1 MLFFIVPV
9 KWTANRRNSVAESQ
23 KLYVAE
29 KKEPDEGK
37 NSLEKGEISEEIE
50 SLFYM
55 TPLSEEIK
63 AKITGVSYPKEDE
76 DVQIRYEDL
85 VYVHVLHYDFE
96 GGVKEGELICNRKI
110 GQDLLD
116 IFYSLYENEY
126 PIEKMRL
133 IDCYGG
139 DDDASMEDNNTS
151 CFNYRLVTGTDHLSK
166 HSYGLAIDVNPL
178 YNPYVTKRN
187 GVTVVSP
194 RQGEIYADRSGDF
207 AYKIDEEDLCY
218 RLFLEH
224 GFTWGGSWKY
234 SKDYQHFEKKL

>member
-1 MLFFIVPV
+1 M
-9 KWTANRRNSVAESQ
+9 
-23 KLYVAE
+23 
-29 KKEPDEGK
+29 
-37 NSLEKGEISEEIE
+37 
-50 SLFYM
+50 
-55 TPLSEEIK
+55 
-63 AKITGVSYPKEDE
+63 
-76 DVQIRYEDL
+76 
-85 VYVHVLHYDFE
+85 YVHVLHYDFE

-151 CFNYRLVTGTDHLSK
+151 CFNYRLVMGTDHLSK

-207 AYKIDEEDLCY
+207 AYEIDEEDLCY